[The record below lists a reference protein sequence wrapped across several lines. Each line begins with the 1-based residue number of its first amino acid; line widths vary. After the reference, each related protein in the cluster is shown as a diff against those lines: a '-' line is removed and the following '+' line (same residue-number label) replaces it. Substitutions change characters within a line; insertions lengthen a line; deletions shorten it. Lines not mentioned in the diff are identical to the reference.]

1 MKLKVAKNKDNTKE
15 QIKDRI
21 VILNSGGFD
30 SVVLAHEVNYLNP
43 DSEIHNIF
51 FDCGQLCVK
60 EERRCSKS
68 CAEKLGFIYKE
79 ITLPE
84 FNWSNSILNGGGNS
98 SQYIPSRNLVFMS
111 YAISYAESIGASRIF
126 LALVQSPDGVYY
138 NDTTAKFVEDLN
150 RISNDVGIKIEAPFL
165 TQSKEGLLKSLAR
178 NYGIM
183 RNDVHSCNFSDE
195 TCGECPDCKTLKR
208 IFDDIERLIPDDILI
223 DNEFSIV
230 SDVIEGIKQCKVK
243 TLKVYLN
250 NSCQFSCKHCFIG
263 NKELVS
269 EPLSVDEWKD
279 VIRQA
284 HDMGIERIDFFG
296 KEPLFDST
304 VFDLIEE
311 CNKYDIE
318 SSLITN
324 GVNVKKY
331 IKELSK
337 YKPSVTISVENLK
350 TTKLRN
356 KGDFILDTLKLLVD
370 NGIQTSV
377 SIDLSTS
384 NYKDLKK
391 IVQKIISV
399 GVANFYVKPVRPFGE
414 HEDYLMSTL
423 ISSSDILDSID
434 VLSDIQM
441 KTGVSIT
448 MSLSQGDLYRMYND
462 CKERFLD
469 NAVGYCIMNRLDECD
484 GIIFET
490 ELYCHRF
497 KDSVAITPDGFV
509 LGCASEYCS
518 DYSSCE
524 DLREMTLKE
533 CIDIGKD
540 SLGMINPQFSC
551 VGCYLS
557 NNYKEKGVKIFS

>member
-1 MKLKVAKNKDNTKE
+1 MKLKVAKNKE
-15 QIKDRI
+15 QKDKI

-43 DSEIHNIF
+43 DTEIHNLF
-51 FDCGQLCVK
+51 FNCGQLCVN
-60 EERRCSKS
+60 EERRCSTQ
-68 CAEKLGFIYKE
+68 CAEKLGFIFKE
-79 ITLPE
+79 FTLPE
-84 FNWSNSILNGGGNS
+84 FNWSNSVLNGGKDS
-98 SQYIPSRNLVFMS
+98 TQYIPHRNLVFMS
-111 YAISYAESIGASRIF
+111 YAISYAEAIGAKKIY

-138 NDTTAKFVEDLN
+138 TDTTAKFIEDLN
-150 RISNDVGIKIEAPFL
+150 RISKDVGIQIEAPFL

-183 RNDVHSCNFSDE
+183 RKDVHSCNFSDSG
-195 TCGECPDCKTLKR
+195 CGECPDCITVGR

-223 DNEFSIV
+223 DNGFSIV
-230 SDVIEGIKQCKVK
+230 SDVIEGIKQCKVR

-263 NKELVS
+263 NQELVS
-269 EPLSVDEWKD
+269 EPLSLNEWRD

-284 HDMGIERIDFFG
+284 SEIGIERIDFFG
-296 KEPLFDST
+296 KEPLFDDT
-304 VFDLIEE
+304 VFELMDE
-311 CNKYDIE
+311 CQKYGIKY
-318 SSLITN
+318 SIITN

-337 YKPSVTISVENLK
+337 YKPSVTISVENVK

-356 KGDFILDTLKLLVD
+356 KGDYVIDTLKLLID

-384 NYKDLKK
+384 NHKDLKK
-391 IVQKIISV
+391 IVQKISSI
-399 GVANFYVKPVRPFGE
+399 GVANFYVKPIRPFGE

-423 ISSSDILDSID
+423 ISSSEILDAID
-434 VLSDIQM
+434 DLSAIQM

-448 MSLSQGDLYRMYND
+448 MSLSQGDLYRMYHD
-462 CKERFLD
+462 CTERFLD
-469 NAVGYCIMNRLDECD
+469 NAVGYCIVNRLDECD

-497 KDSVAITPDGFV
+497 KDSVAITPDGYV

-518 DYSSCE
+518 DYSACE
-524 DLREMTLKE
+524 DLREMTLKD

-540 SLGMINPQFSC
+540 SLNMMCTQFSC

-557 NNYKEKGVKIFS
+557 DSYKEKGVKIFS